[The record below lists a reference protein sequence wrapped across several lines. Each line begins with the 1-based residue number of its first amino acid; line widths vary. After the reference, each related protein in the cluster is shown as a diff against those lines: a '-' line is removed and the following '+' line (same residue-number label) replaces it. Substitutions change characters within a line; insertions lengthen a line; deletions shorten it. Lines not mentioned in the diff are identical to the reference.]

1 MGVDIRHAS
10 AADLPAVLGLWAGAT
25 IESTTD
31 RLGSLEALLARDD
44 RSLLLAESGDELV
57 GTLIVGWDGW
67 RGGLYRLAVAP
78 GWRRRGVASILV
90 KAGEE
95 RLRSLGARRI
105 RAEVISEEEGAVAF
119 WCSSGYE
126 LDPRLGRYVRML

>member
-10 AADLPAVLGLWAGAT
+10 AADLPRVLGLWAGST

-31 RLGSLEALLARDD
+31 SLGSLEVLLARDD

-67 RGGLYRLAVAP
+67 RGGLYRLAVEP
-78 GWRRRGVASILV
+78 GWRRRGVASMLV

-105 RAEVISEEEGAVAF
+105 RAEVITEEEGAVAF
-119 WCSSGYE
+119 WRSSGYE
-126 LDPRLGRYVRML
+126 LDPRLGRYVRMI